1 MIKSQS
7 IVKGTAATLLAVS
20 GLIMIVWGHGSPAPS
35 RGWAESVRA
44 VKLHLTF
51 GGGHWANVTEAAGGT
66 IRIERDGKRLALA
79 PYIRDQSSGKV
90 ELRVFRVAQ
99 HEGKEALEPV
109 EL

>member
-7 IVKGTAATLLAVS
+7 IVKGTAATLPAVS
-20 GLIMIVWGHGSPAPS
+20 GLIMIVWGHGSPAPA
-35 RGWAESVRA
+35 RGGAESVRA

-51 GGGHWANVTEAAGGT
+51 GGHWANVTAAEGGT
-66 IRIERDGKRLALA
+66 IRVERYGKRLALA
-79 PYIRDQSSGKV
+79 PYIRDRSSGKV